1 MGFLSAETQNVSSG
15 STVFTVPTGCTFLLV
30 KMAHSTAGGP
40 ATKTL
45 GGTALTLISGRDNT
59 DILYAAIYQRVSP
72 AIGAITLAHNS
83 IATYSHATLEYYDG
97 IDLVT
102 PVRNSAGAS
111 GTYATSF
118 TLNVTSV
125 SGDLC
130 SDLIVVQ
137 ENGTP
142 TQGGS
147 QTLVAG
153 TAFAASTRM
162 FGASR
167 QTASGTTTTHSWTT
181 SGAGQR
187 QAHIAVSMIPS
198 GGSAVAKSVFPFFLR

>member
-1 MGFLSAETQNVSSG
+1 MGFLSAETQDVTSG

-30 KMAHSTAGGP
+30 KMAHTTAGAP
-40 ATKTL
+40 STKTL

-59 DILYAAIYQRVSP
+59 DGMYAAIYERASP

-83 IATYSHATLEYYDG
+83 IAGGSHATLEYYDG
-97 IDLVT
+97 IAS
-102 PVRNSAGAS
+102 VRNSAQAG

-125 SGDLC
+125 AGDLC
-130 SDLIVVQ
+130 SDLIAVQ
-137 ENGTP
+137 EGGTP

-147 QTLVAG
+147 QTLVVG
-153 TAFAASTRM
+153 TTFFGGLRM

-167 QTASGTTTTHSWTT
+167 RTASGTSTTHSWTT

-187 QAHIAVSMIPS
+187 QAHIAVSLIPS